1 MKTIVVRKRLQ
12 EVRAILVLVVREFQS
27 EPRMFRRCLQ
37 MDEIIEILI
46 QIGDRISNQGRL
58 NFRSSTLEYRLRN

>member
-27 EPRMFRRCLQ
+27 EPRCLQ

-58 NFRSSTLEYRLRN
+58 NFRSTTLEYRLRN